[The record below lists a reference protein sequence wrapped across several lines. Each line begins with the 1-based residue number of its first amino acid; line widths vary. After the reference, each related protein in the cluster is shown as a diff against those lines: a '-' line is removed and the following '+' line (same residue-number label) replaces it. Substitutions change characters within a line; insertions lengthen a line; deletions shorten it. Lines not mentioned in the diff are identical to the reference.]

1 MLYEQKMDINDEFKT
16 KMTEWV
22 DLKKQLNEVK
32 SDVKKLNAREK
43 TLKEFIKNYM
53 IENEI
58 DNVNL
63 RKGKV
68 AVRTSKKKTPLSF
81 TLIEAGLGVYFDHQ
95 EDKVANAITCIKDQI
110 ECKES
115 HNISLT
121 GIKM

>member
-1 MLYEQKMDINDEFKT
+1 MDIDNEFKT

-22 DLKKQLNEVK
+22 ELKKQLNEVK
-32 SDVKKLNAREK
+32 SDVKKLNAKEK
-43 TLKEFIKNYM
+43 ELKEFLKNYM
-53 IENEI
+53 VSNEI

-68 AVRTSKKKTPLSF
+68 SVRTTKRKTPLSF
-81 TLIEAGLGVYFDHQ
+81 PLIEAGLGVYFDHQ
-95 EDKVANAITCIKDQI
+95 EDKVEQAVECIKDQI

-121 GIKM
+121 GIKA